1 MRLFDSSYP
10 LIALSPQP
18 SSSGAATEPWLC
30 NKVRSCPAIKRKAST
45 SLTPETLR
53 LTASAHATGFSRYPT
68 SYCEIDNAGNKDAF
82 LGSSGHRRP
91 LPLKATS
98 LLTRNIITPGSLSS
112 RKSQA

>member
-30 NKVRSCPAIKRKAST
+30 NKVRSCPAIKRKALT

-53 LTASAHATGFSRYPT
+53 LTASAHATGSVGIQLRIVRLTIP
-68 SYCEIDNAGNKDAF
+68 EIKMPFWAAQVIEG
-82 LGSSGHRRP
+82 LC
-91 LPLKATS
+91 L
-98 LLTRNIITPGSLSS
+98 
-112 RKSQA
+112 